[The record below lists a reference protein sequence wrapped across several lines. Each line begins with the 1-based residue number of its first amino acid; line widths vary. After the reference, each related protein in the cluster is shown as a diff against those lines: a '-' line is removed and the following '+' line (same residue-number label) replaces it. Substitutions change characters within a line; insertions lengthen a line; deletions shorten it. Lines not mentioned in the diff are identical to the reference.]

1 MNLKERLKLWYDNEK
16 RLSLLQRTAK
26 EIRSYAVQKKVLGTL
41 LACLVALTS
50 ILYITAAL
58 YKNTGSFTVGV
69 DKVDLTKYGLTLSET
84 QDMAYSTSHLSAKIN
99 ERITNI
105 SKNDLPANL
114 DQIDGE
120 HNGENYIAFTFYLH
134 NIGEVPFSYEYEMT
148 ISGITKGLDD
158 ATWVRM
164 YVNGEETTYAKTA
177 SDGSGPEPGTTPF
190 YSSGVVVQKRFN
202 EIQPGEFTRF
212 TIAIWLEGDDP
223 DCVDRVIDGLARFEM
238 NFKVVH

>member
-105 SKNDLPANL
+105 SKHDLPANL

-120 HNGENYIAFTFYLH
+120 HNGENYIAFTFYLQ
-134 NIGEVPFSYEYEMT
+134 NAGEVEVSYEYELT
-148 ISGITKGLDD
+148 ISGITKGLDE

-190 YSSGVVVQKRFN
+190 YSAGVVTKGRVDTFAV
-202 EIQPGEFTRF
+202 GETAKF
-212 TIAIWLEGDDP
+212 TIVVWLEGDDP
-223 DCVDRVIDGLARFEM
+223 DCVDRVIEGLAKFEM